1 MSLKLTASAAAEP
14 VSLSDARHWLRISH
28 DADDALLIKLIR
40 AAREAVEQ
48 QTGLALIRQS
58 WTETLDHWPQAR
70 LSGCGQAFRLARRP
84 LITVDAVHVR
94 DRSGQL
100 QLWDPAEYRVETGEA
115 ARLIALLPFSL
126 PASDRPG
133 GIEIAFTAGFGDAAD
148 SVPAPLVEAVLRVLS
163 QSYGADRGE
172 GASSPQDP
180 QIQRLLAPF
189 QRWRL

>member
-1 MSLKLTASAAAEP
+1 MTLRLITPPSSEP
-14 VSLSDARHWLRISH
+14 VTLSDAKTWLRVSH
-28 DADDALLIKLIR
+28 SEHDGLITELLTG
-40 AAREAVEQ
+40 ARETVEH

-70 LSGCGQAFRLARRP
+70 LSGCGQAFRLARGP
-84 LITVDAVHVR
+84 LIAVDAVHVR

-126 PASDRPG
+126 PISDRPG
-133 GIEIAFTAGFGDAAD
+133 GIEITFTAGFGDAAD
-148 SVPAPLVEAVLRVLS
+148 SVPAPLVEAVLRALS